1 MLGITFETVKKIY
14 FEISCCD
21 LSLFSSLISKAQTSL
36 LIGQAIRQRP
46 LEFSRLISI
55 DADYETTLNLIGWT
69 VSEIPDFSYS
79 TTAKYLFY
87 EFEKKFL
94 SVRPPDETFRLFC
107 KSHFEQYDFSTERFP
122 TSDLLKS
129 VAAKIQ
135 QCFSELIRFGHVTQY
150 LTMNFVTVA
159 DVEKALQSEFLT
171 KLTAQV

>member
-69 VSEIPDFSYS
+69 VLEIPDFSYS
-79 TTAKYLFY
+79 TTAKYYFTNSRRN
-87 EFEKKFL
+87 FCL
-94 SVRPPDETFRLFC
+94 SDRRMRLFGY
-107 KSHFEQYDFSTERFP
+107 SAS
-122 TSDLLKS
+122 
-129 VAAKIQ
+129 
-135 QCFSELIRFGHVTQY
+135 LILSSMIFQPNV
-150 LTMNFVTVA
+150 
-159 DVEKALQSEFLT
+159 FLH
-171 KLTAQV
+171 LIY